1 MPNPVFTSCMY
12 FRMSS
17 TRSPLYDVLNACA
30 RVVSICALSFN
41 RNMRQYIRLISL
53 WQIILKVSL
62 AELDGE
68 NEEMMIVTMTMQGTC
83 EFHTSGIRS

>member
-1 MPNPVFTSCMY
+1 
-12 FRMSS
+12 
-17 TRSPLYDVLNACA
+17 
-30 RVVSICALSFN
+30 
-41 RNMRQYIRLISL
+41 MRQYIRLISL